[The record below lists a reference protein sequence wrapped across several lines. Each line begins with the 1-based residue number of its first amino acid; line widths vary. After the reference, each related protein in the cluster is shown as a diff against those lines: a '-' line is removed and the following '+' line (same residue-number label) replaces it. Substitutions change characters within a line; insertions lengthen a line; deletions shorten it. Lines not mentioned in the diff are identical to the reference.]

1 MNIYWLGQSSY
12 LIETNNKNK
21 VLIDPFNA
29 EIGYTPFK
37 GAVDLVTI
45 SHEHFDHNFLEL
57 IENNPTI
64 IRTAT
69 NHNTD
74 FCKIEGIS
82 AFHDDKNGA
91 EKGENIIF
99 KYNIDGITLCHLGDL
114 GHELDEETLKKIGEV
129 DILFVPVGE
138 VYTFDVESAVNVV
151 KVINPKYIVPMHFKT
166 ELLNIPLETVDKF
179 LLAMK
184 DYNKENVPY
193 ISINKDNIKNENKIL
208 VMDVYC
214 K

>member
-12 LIETNNKNK
+12 LIETDNKK
-21 VLIDPFNA
+21 KILIDPFNN

-45 SHEHFDHNFLEL
+45 SHEHFDHNFLDL
-57 IENNPTI
+57 IENNPTV
-64 IRTAT
+64 IRTVT
-69 NHNTD
+69 THDSD
-74 FCKIEGIS
+74 FYRIEGIGS
-82 AFHDDKNGA
+82 FHDDNDGS

-114 GHELDEETLKKIGEV
+114 GHELNEETLEQIGKV

-138 VYTFDVESAVNVV
+138 VYTFNVESAVNVV
-151 KVINPKYIVPMHFKT
+151 KAISPKYIVPMHFKT
-166 ELLNIPLETVDKF
+166 ELLNIPLEKVDKF

-184 DYNKENVPY
+184 DYPNESVPY
-193 ISINKDNIKNENKIL
+193 ISINKSNIKDENKIL
-208 VMDVYC
+208 VMDIHC